1 MANHAFHKL
10 VARYYGPF
18 KVLKRIRK
26 VAYKLE
32 LPTRT
37 KMHDVFHVSLLKKH
51 HGAHTVST
59 DLPVYNEEGEVQ
71 LQPLA
76 VLDRRMKK
84 KGNRAITEVLIQW

>member
-1 MANHAFHKL
+1 VDKDFKCGDLVYLKIQPYKQLTVANHAFHKL

-59 DLPVYNEEGEVQ
+59 DLPV
-71 LQPLA
+71 
-76 VLDRRMKK
+76 
-84 KGNRAITEVLIQW
+84 